1 MSFVVIWQV
10 EKAHDADL
18 HCVDWNPHD
27 VNLILTGYLY
37 NLSSCM
43 FILSHETDSM
53 RSVFML
59 LPIVWVKLYLFY
71 LLFFSLIFV
80 PVFHLWWTL
89 ACLWFMFPL
98 LRSADNSVHLFD
110 RRNLNPGGV
119 GTPVHKFEGH
129 SAAVLCVQVWKL
141 FCLLAQ
147 FLIVFYLSQ
156 YKLYLFSVIS
166 DKVIV
171 SSGLQINRLSLAL
184 LQRMAF

>member
-71 LLFFSLIFV
+71 LLFFSHIFV
-80 PVFHLWWTL
+80 PVFHL
-89 ACLWFMFPL
+89 
-98 LRSADNSVHLFD
+98 
-110 RRNLNPGGV
+110 
-119 GTPVHKFEGH
+119 
-129 SAAVLCVQVWKL
+129 
-141 FCLLAQ
+141 
-147 FLIVFYLSQ
+147 
-156 YKLYLFSVIS
+156 
-166 DKVIV
+166 
-171 SSGLQINRLSLAL
+171 
-184 LQRMAF
+184 